1 MKEYVPGLH
10 STGDADLF
18 EQLFKDKLKFKD
30 IIHLDF
36 PARSKIL
43 FYQKKSN
50 DQPQLKNSRS
60 TSLPAG
66 KCYTTLKLKTIIQ

>member
-18 EQLFKDKLKFKD
+18 EQLFKDKLKLKFKD
-30 IIHLDF
+30 IMYLDF
-36 PARSKIL
+36 PARYKIL

-50 DQPQLKNSRS
+50 DQPQLKNLRS
-60 TSLPAG
+60 TSLPA
-66 KCYTTLKLKTIIQ
+66 